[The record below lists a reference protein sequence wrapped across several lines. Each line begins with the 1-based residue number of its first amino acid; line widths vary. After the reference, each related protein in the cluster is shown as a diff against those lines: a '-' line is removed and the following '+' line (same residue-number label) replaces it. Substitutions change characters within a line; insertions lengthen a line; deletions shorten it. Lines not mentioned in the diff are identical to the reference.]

1 MINSVFLLNQRG
13 EVVIFRQY
21 RDGVPRS
28 KADAFRIKV
37 IMRKE
42 AANEPPVKII
52 DGITYFYTRC
62 GNLFFVAASTFNV
75 NACLVFQFL
84 YQMIRIFKA
93 YFGAKVDEGAI
104 RNGFTLVYELLDEV
118 LDHGYPQN
126 CAVDVLKM
134 YINFGAVKNKLADQA
149 EGLTS
154 QITGAIDWRRPGLS
168 YKRNEVFIDVLE
180 SVNLLLSTNGT
191 VLRNDVS
198 GAVMCKTYLS
208 GMPECKFG
216 LNDKLTLDK
225 ERAAAQQAGRR
236 SKKRGGGVEID
247 DCTFHRCVRLSKF
260 EADRTITFIPPD
272 GEFELMKYRIM
283 ENVNLPF
290 RLIPVVEE
298 RGKTRVAYNIKMV
311 ANFSPQLFATN
322 VVFTIPTPPNTA
334 RCTINV
340 GTGRA
345 KFEPEKR
352 AIVWRVRRFPGGA
365 EFLMFGE
372 AELMASTRDKKWAR
386 PPITVEFQ
394 VPMFTASGM
403 HVRFLKVF
411 EKNNYRTTKWVR
423 YITRAG
429 QYQIRI

>member
-93 YFGAKVDEGAI
+93 YFGAKFDEGAI

-180 SVNLLLSTNGT
+180 SEFGRLTEGDYVGHIFSATTLAAFLPATD
-191 VLRNDVS
+191 DVRLKRCI
-198 GAVMCKTYLS
+198 GFDVEQTY
-208 GMPECKFG
+208 PFW
-216 LNDKLTLDK
+216 
-225 ERAAAQQAGRR
+225 R
-236 SKKRGGGVEID
+236 SQLVGGEGEEID
-247 DCTFHRCVRLSKF
+247 
-260 EADRTITFIPPD
+260 
-272 GEFELMKYRIM
+272 
-283 ENVNLPF
+283 
-290 RLIPVVEE
+290 
-298 RGKTRVAYNIKMV
+298 
-311 ANFSPQLFATN
+311 
-322 VVFTIPTPPNTA
+322 
-334 RCTINV
+334 
-340 GTGRA
+340 
-345 KFEPEKR
+345 
-352 AIVWRVRRFPGGA
+352 A
-365 EFLMFGE
+365 EFLHVDRQFAGCLHGVCVE
-372 AELMASTRDKKWAR
+372 QHAVAAADRCKLLNRKQHAGLVIR
-386 PPITVEFQ
+386 PHDGNNAGVRADGCLQIADVNATVEVNRQ
-394 VPMFTASGM
+394 ERHLVTALLELVAKLDVG
-403 HVRFLKVF
+403 
-411 EKNNYRTTKWVR
+411 
-423 YITRAG
+423 
-429 QYQIRI
+429 